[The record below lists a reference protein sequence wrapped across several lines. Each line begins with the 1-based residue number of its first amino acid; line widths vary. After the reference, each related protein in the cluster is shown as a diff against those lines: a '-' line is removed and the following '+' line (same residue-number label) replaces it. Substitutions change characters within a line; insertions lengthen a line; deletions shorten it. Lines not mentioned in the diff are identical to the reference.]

1 MSSSSLLPFDARA
14 RASRTMIVLMLGV
27 VGFITSS
34 SSSYSEAFIITSST
48 HNFHLS
54 SSVKSTRT
62 RHGHQQQ
69 QQQQVGS
76 GMVSPSFSSAL
87 LFSASSSSNN
97 NNNNDDDDDGN
108 TATAPP
114 PVAVTGKIWSP
125 TLRKIMGAIA
135 SLGMIE
141 TGYLT
146 MVKITN
152 NNNNLLLCGGGGGG
166 GGSGNTAGLS
176 SCDQVLNGPYSTI
189 PYLQLFHQTIP
200 LAAGGLLAYLSVVV
214 LAVQPIIRMNTSS
227 GDDGNTNTSTSA
239 NTNADDDTINRIVL
253 TVVTTMMGTFSIFL
267 MTLLFGVIE
276 PTLIGGGGGSSSSS
290 LVCPYCIFSATC
302 SILLANIALFGDC
315 LPSSSSSTAASSS
328 KSLVKTGANAVA
340 TGFVTAIVGAVVLF
354 STGSLENNT
363 NNNNNSGIP
372 STTSSLLASISGG
385 VVSNKS
391 TNTNNKDAQSIMK
404 IYSPPA
410 ITTDSSKRAIQ
421 IATKLKALDARMYGA
436 YWCSHCYD
444 QKEAFGKQVFSSS
457 SSSSSSSDAP
467 ATEAAYTLEY
477 IECSKDGANA
487 QAKLCK
493 EKEIPGFPTWEIRGK
508 LYPGEQEL
516 DELETLIQDI
526 ENPPSTSTSTSTL
539 TTDQK

>member
-1 MSSSSLLPFDARA
+1 
-14 RASRTMIVLMLGV
+14 
-27 VGFITSS
+27 
-34 SSSYSEAFIITSST
+34 
-48 HNFHLS
+48 
-54 SSVKSTRT
+54 
-62 RHGHQQQ
+62 
-69 QQQQVGS
+69 
-76 GMVSPSFSSAL
+76 
-87 LFSASSSSNN
+87 
-97 NNNNDDDDDGN
+97 
-108 TATAPP
+108 
-114 PVAVTGKIWSP
+114 
-125 TLRKIMGAIA
+125 
-135 SLGMIE
+135 
-141 TGYLT
+141 
-146 MVKITN
+146 
-152 NNNNLLLCGGGGGG
+152 
-166 GGSGNTAGLS
+166 
-176 SCDQVLNGPYSTI
+176 
-189 PYLQLFHQTIP
+189 
-200 LAAGGLLAYLSVVV
+200 LAYLSVVV

-253 TVVTTMMGTFSIFL
+253 TAVTTMMGTFSIFL

-276 PTLIGGGGGSSSSS
+276 PTLIGGGGGLSSSS

-302 SILLANIALFGDC
+302 SILLANTALFGDC
-315 LPSSSSSTAASSS
+315 LPSSSSSAAASSS
-328 KSLVKTGANAVA
+328 KSLIKTGANAVA

-385 VVSNKS
+385 GVSNKS

-457 SSSSSSSDAP
+457 SSSSSADAP

-526 ENPPSTSTSTSTL
+526 ENPPSTSTST
-539 TTDQK
+539 TDQK